1 MRRDE
6 ETFLHFEKNKTKG
19 FVFRIYEWKSPTISL
34 GISQDGSFLKK
45 KLAIDVVK
53 RITGGKAVL
62 HHQEVTYSVVSD
74 LENSLVGGN
83 LKESYDRISC
93 LLIDFLKTKIKN
105 AEISQ
110 IDTSEKNSSPIC
122 YLTKGFKEICLN
134 GKKIIGSAQKRG
146 RHSFLQH
153 GSIPCLRHELFLENY
168 LFSNVRE
175 RPDYVFLEDH
185 IDDFNLKQFKEEM
198 KFFLMGR
205 LF

>member
-62 HHQEVTYSVVSD
+62 HYQEVTYSVVSD

-198 KFFLMGR
+198 KFFLMEQ